1 MGKPGGAGYCGGWV
15 GGGAGRDGG
24 CAWVAESGGK
34 SAVPGP
40 SGERWYPV
48 PVLFTDRRAVGTRRL
63 VGTLPPLI
71 IQVSIMSN
79 KT

>member
-34 SAVPGP
+34 STAPRP

-48 PVLFTDRRAVGTRRL
+48 PVLCTAGGGSMPPPAVGTRRL
-63 VGTLPPLI
+63 VGTRPRL
-71 IQVSIMSN
+71 
-79 KT
+79 